1 MAAWLTAPEQQI
13 KAFKK
18 VGAFPSQQ
26 AALDSPDLK
35 SVKVEFFNNA
45 QTGEI
50 FAERAKAVTVSPY
63 KGAKY
68 FPINDAM
75 QQALTR
81 IEDGSA
87 TPEASW
93 EKFVADVQ
101 ALG

>member
-1 MAAWLTAPEQQI
+1 
-13 KAFKK
+13 
-18 VGAFPSQQ
+18 
-26 AALDSPDLK
+26 
-35 SVKVEFFNNA
+35 
-45 QTGEI
+45 
-50 FAERAKAVTVSPY
+50 
-63 KGAKY
+63 
-68 FPINDAM
+68 M